1 MYINVKKKWQPI
13 LDGAM
18 IVFGCFVMGFAFS
31 VFFEPN
37 NISTGGFSGIAM
49 MINSLLHK
57 VGVKF
62 INSSIIYLVMNLI
75 LYLIAVK
82 SLGKRFAITALLG
95 IASFS
100 GAIQIFALVPKFADF
115 DLIISALFGGVT
127 LGFGVG
133 LVVRFGGST
142 GGSDMIA
149 CMVRKKHPKVH
160 VGRIIVGIDIVV
172 VALTLVVYNNG
183 VELLPY
189 TIIALAINSFMVDYV
204 IDGYKQA
211 KAYTIITNKPK
222 EVSEAIRDSLY
233 RSCTISNVKGM
244 VDESDKKCLVCLIG
258 KYQTGTMKQV
268 ISEVDPKAFVYSV
281 PVHEIIGEWRTDSQI
296 REIRHK
302 SNSEDDTGKEKPLK
316 IKSKKKKE
324 VLTGVPSVTAEP
336 VQNVSDVDVVE
347 KAEEDVA
354 DVVEPAA
361 LGEGQGVK
369 VTKKKTGAAKKQGS
383 TPNKT
388 TKSPAK
394 KKNEEK
400 K

>member
-1 MYINVKKKWQPI
+1 MYINVNKKWQPI

-18 IVFGCFVMGFAFS
+18 IVIGCFVMGFAFS

-100 GAIQIFALVPKFADF
+100 GAMQIFALIPKFADF
-115 DLIISALFGGVT
+115 DLIVSAIFGGVM
-127 LGFGVG
+127 LGFGGG

-149 CMVRKKHPKVH
+149 CMVRKRRPKAH
-160 VGRIIVGIDIVV
+160 VGRIVVCIDVLV
-172 VALTLVVYNNG
+172 VAATLVVYKNG

-211 KAYTIITNKPK
+211 KAYTIITNHPK
-222 EVSEAIRDSLY
+222 EVSEAIRDNLY
-233 RSCTISNVKGM
+233 RSCTISDVKGM
-244 VDESDKKCLVCLIG
+244 MDDSEKKCLVCLIG
-258 KYQTGTMKQV
+258 KYQAGTMKQV
-268 ISEVDPKAFVYSV
+268 ISEVDPKAFVYAV
-281 PVHEIIGEWRTDSQI
+281 PVHEIIGEWRSDSQI
-296 REIRHK
+296 REIGHK
-302 SNSEDDTGKEKPLK
+302 SAKNTEEKTAKKKFAKQNEKLEVASSEEIETIVTSLEKVQAEKMSENKKKGKASKSMKPG
-316 IKSKKKKE
+316 KKKE
-324 VLTGVPSVTAEP
+324 PSSQT
-336 VQNVSDVDVVE
+336 
-347 KAEEDVA
+347 
-354 DVVEPAA
+354 
-361 LGEGQGVK
+361 
-369 VTKKKTGAAKKQGS
+369 
-383 TPNKT
+383 
-388 TKSPAK
+388 
-394 KKNEEK
+394 EEK